1 MGESSSL
8 TSRAVDLIIGLRGEL
23 NSKVCSP
30 PSKVAAGRI
39 RKIHTRVCV
48 CVCLCVRVVRDA
60 VYLIRTYHI
69 QIGS

>member
-48 CVCLCVRVVRDA
+48 CVCVRVVRDA